1 MSNTK
6 DKEKEDNIKD
16 KNKAPTYKF
25 QSDIKLSID
34 IKNILEEKILDAKI
48 EFTLKESLDII
59 KKDFYEFINDVIKK
73 KKQMTTE
80 MVIARTLDTFMT
92 KKKKKKRLKKYL
104 SWYVIIWIVMTKVK
118 NMELFLVLIIK
129 KKVKIIEEVLSDE
142 MEDEV
147 L

>member
-34 IKNILEEKILDAKI
+34 TKNILEEKILDAKI

-92 KKKKKKRLKKYL
+92 KKKKKKKRLKKYL
-104 SWYVIIWIVMTKVK
+104 S
-118 NMELFLVLIIK
+118 
-129 KKVKIIEEVLSDE
+129 
-142 MEDEV
+142 
-147 L
+147 